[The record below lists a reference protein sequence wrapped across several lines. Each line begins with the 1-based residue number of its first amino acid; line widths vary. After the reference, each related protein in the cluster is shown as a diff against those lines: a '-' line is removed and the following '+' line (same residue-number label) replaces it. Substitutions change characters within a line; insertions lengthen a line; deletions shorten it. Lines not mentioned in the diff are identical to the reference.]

1 METKVNTRRAT
12 WGGAIGNV
20 LEWYDFAIF
29 GFLAP
34 IMSPLF
40 FPDSDPMVS
49 LIKTYG
55 VFAGGYLMRPLG
67 GIFFGYIGDRFGRA
81 KALQMSILMMAVPT
95 LLIGLLPTYE
105 QIGWSAAFL
114 LIVLRLVQGVSV
126 GGELVASMTYLVET
140 SPPQKRG
147 VAGSWSLFGSVSG
160 VLLGSL
166 TMTLLDWLLSAEAL
180 TAWGWRV
187 PFLGGL
193 AIFALGV
200 WLRRDIPKDQV
211 ENRQA
216 MDKPSNPLRE
226 VLFKTRGRVLHISS
240 VLMLFSSSFYVL
252 FVWFPTY
259 LTKILPVPIAHADE
273 INLVGM
279 TVLLASIFGFGSLSD
294 RLGYKEVVLIG
305 TVFMTLSVYPL
316 FVFVDHGSFG
326 AALTTVLLF
335 AIGCGALLGPMPALL
350 VSSFPPNVRSSAI
363 GLSYNITLAIFGG
376 TAPLVATWFIDTT
389 QNLASPAIY
398 LAALGAVS
406 FYATI
411 KLKPS

>member
-1 METKVNTRRAT
+1 M
-12 WGGAIGNV
+12 
-20 LEWYDFAIF
+20 
-29 GFLAP
+29 
-34 IMSPLF
+34 
-40 FPDSDPMVS
+40 
-49 LIKTYG
+49 
-55 VFAGGYLMRPLG
+55 
-67 GIFFGYIGDRFGRA
+67 
-81 KALQMSILMMAVPT
+81 
-95 LLIGLLPTYE
+95 
-105 QIGWSAAFL
+105 
-114 LIVLRLVQGVSV
+114 

-211 ENRQA
+211 ENRQS

-363 GLSYNITLAIFGG
+363 GLSYNITLAIFEGPPHSWRLGLSTRHKTSHLLRFILPLWGLSASMPPLNSNQARGMGPMPTDATAGG
-376 TAPLVATWFIDTT
+376 FAGVRMICDHFGNDQLR
-389 QNLASPAIY
+389 
-398 LAALGAVS
+398 
-406 FYATI
+406 
-411 KLKPS
+411 

>member
-1 METKVNTRRAT
+1 MNTRKKT

-55 VFAGGYLMRPLG
+55 VFAGGYLMRPIG

-81 KALQMSILMMAVPT
+81 RALQLSILMMAVPT
-95 LLIGLLPTYE
+95 LLIGFLPTYE
-105 QIGWSAAFL
+105 QIGWLAALL
-114 LIVLRLVQGVSV
+114 LIVMRLVQGVSV
-126 GGELVASMTYLVET
+126 GGELVASMAYLVEN
-140 SPPQKRG
+140 SPPEKRG

-187 PFLGGL
+187 PFIGGL
-193 AIFALGV
+193 VIFALGV
-200 WLRRDIPKDQV
+200 WLRRDIS
-211 ENRQA
+211 EGQA
-216 MDKPSNPLRE
+216 ECGVPVDKPSNPLRE
-226 VLFKTRGRVLHISS
+226 VLSKMPGRVLHISS
-240 VLMLFSSSFYVL
+240 ALMLFSSSFYVL

-259 LTKILPVPIAHADE
+259 LTKILPVPISHADE
-273 INLVGM
+273 INLAGM
-279 TVLLASIFGFGSLSD
+279 TLLLASIFCFGSLSD
-294 RLGYKEVVLIG
+294 RVGYKQVVLIG
-305 TVFMTLSVYPL
+305 TAFITLAVYPL
-316 FVFVDHGSFG
+316 FVFVDHGSVG
-326 AALTTVLLF
+326 AALTAVLIF
-335 AIGCGALLGPMPALL
+335 AIGCGAILGPMPALL

-376 TAPLVATWFIDTT
+376 TAPLVATWFIDRTED
-389 QNLASPAIY
+389 LASPAIY
-398 LAALGAVS
+398 LALLGAIS

-411 KLKPS
+411 KLRSI